1 MKKITLLALLALFT
15 ACGSKKTEQ
24 QVAKPET
31 DEAIFFVGTYTK
43 KEGHV
48 DGQGEGVYVY
58 SMNKKTGA
66 ISYKATSDAVIS
78 PSYVAVHPDGEHV
91 YAVNEYDGGED
102 SFAAVTAFTYNS
114 EDFSLTYLNEVSSV
128 GQYPCYLSIDNTGK
142 FVMAANYMGGS
153 VVLLPIIEDGMLGNY
168 TSYKKHEGGSSH
180 PRQEAPHAHQ
190 IFQHPKSGLVAA
202 VDLGA
207 DKIYA
212 YELDT
217 LGQTLNYLRDFINPP
232 RSAGPRHMVF
242 HPEKDIAYV
251 LNELIGTIEVATYTD
266 SLRFQQK
273 VQMIALQ
280 EPGDK
285 REPSGAAIKIHP
297 NGKFLYASNR
307 GEINEVVAFR
317 IGENGELIRVGAYS
331 SQGKTPRDFEIDP
344 SGKFMLIANQ
354 DTNTIVTYEIN
365 QETGELIDTGYIEE
379 VPTPVCIKFL
389 GQ

>member
-1 MKKITLLALLALFT
+1 MKKLFIIGLLALLVS
-15 ACGSKKTEQ
+15 CSPKQTEQ
-24 QVAKPET
+24 QVANI
-31 DEAIFFVGTYTK
+31 DANEALFFVGTYTQ

-58 SMNKKTGA
+58 SMNKNTGA
-66 ISYKATSDAVIS
+66 ISYKATSDEVVS
-78 PSYVAVHPDGEHV
+78 PSYLAVHPDGRHV
-91 YAVNEYDGGED
+91 YAVNEYDGGEEEY
-102 SFAAVTAFTYNS
+102 AAVTAFEFNP
-114 EDFSLTYLNEVSSV
+114 EDLSLNYLNEVSSV

-142 FVMAANYMGGS
+142 FVMAANYVGGS
-153 VVLLPIIEDGMLGNY
+153 VVVLPILEDGTLDNY
-168 TSYKKHEGGSSH
+168 SSYKKHEGGSSH

-217 LGQTLNYLRDFINPP
+217 ITQTLNYLRDFINPP

-251 LNELIGTIEVATYTD
+251 LNELIGTIEVATFTD

-280 EPGDK
+280 EQGDT

-307 GEINEVVAFR
+307 GEINEVVAFK
-317 IGENGELIRVGAYS
+317 IGDNGELIKVGAYS

-344 SGKFMLIANQ
+344 SGKFMLVANQ
-354 DTNTIVTYEIN
+354 DSNTIVT
-365 QETGELIDTGYIEE
+365 
-379 VPTPVCIKFL
+379 
-389 GQ
+389 

>member
-1 MKKITLLALLALFT
+1 MKKIILLALLAVFT
-15 ACGSKKTEQ
+15 ACGSKKTEE

-66 ISYKATSDAVIS
+66 ISYKATSDPVIS
-78 PSYVAVHPDGEHV
+78 PSYLAVHPDGQHV

-102 SFAAVTAFTYNS
+102 SFAAVTAFSYNP
-114 EDFSLTYLNEVSSV
+114 EDFSLSYLNEVSSV

-142 FVMAANYMGGS
+142 FVMAANYVGGS

-168 TSYKKHEGGSSH
+168 SSYKKHEGGSSH
-180 PRQEAPHAHQ
+180 PRQDAPHAHQ

-217 LGQTLNYLRDFINPP
+217 LSQTLNYLRDFINPP
-232 RSAGPRHMVF
+232 MSAGPRHMVF
-242 HPEKDIAYV
+242 HTEKDIAYV

-317 IGENGELIRVGAYS
+317 IGENGELIKVGVYS

-344 SGKFMLIANQ
+344 SGKFMLVANQ

-389 GQ
+389 N

>member
-78 PSYVAVHPDGEHV
+78 PSYVAVHPDGKHV
-91 YAVNEYDGGED
+91 YAVNEYDGED
-102 SFAAVTAFTYNS
+102 SFAAVTAFTYNP

-317 IGENGELIRVGAYS
+317 IGENGELIKVGAYS

-344 SGKFMLIANQ
+344 SGKFMLVANQ

>member
-1 MKKITLLALLALFT
+1 MKKISLLGLLVLFT

-24 QVAKPET
+24 SVAKQESN
-31 DEAIFFVGTYTK
+31 EAIFFVGTYTK

-58 SMNKKTGA
+58 SMNKNTGA
-66 ISYKATSDAVIS
+66 ISYKATSDVVIS
-78 PSYVAVHPDGEHV
+78 PSYLAVHPDGQHV

-102 SFAAVTAFTYNS
+102 SYAAVTAFDYNP
-114 EDFSLTYLNEVSSV
+114 EDHSLTYLNEVSSV
-128 GQYPCYLSIDNTGK
+128 GQYPCFLSIDNTGK
-142 FVMAANYMGGS
+142 FVMAANYVGGS
-153 VVLLPIIEDGMLGNY
+153 VVLLPIIEDGMLGSY
-168 TSYKKHEGGSSH
+168 SSYKKHEGGSSH
-180 PRQEAPHAHQ
+180 PRQDAPHAHQ

-217 LGQTLNYLRDFINPP
+217 LSQTLNYLRDFINPP
-232 RSAGPRHMVF
+232 RTAGPRHMVF

-251 LNELIGTIEVATYTD
+251 LNELIGTIEVATFTD

-273 VQMIALQ
+273 VQMISLQ

-297 NGKFLYASNR
+297 NGEFLYASNR

-317 IGENGELIRVGAYS
+317 IGDNGELIKVGAYS
-331 SQGKTPRDFEIDP
+331 SKGLTPRDFEIDP
-344 SGKFMLIANQ
+344 SGKFMLVANQ
-354 DTNTIVTYEIN
+354 DSNTIMTYEIN

-389 GQ
+389 L

>member
-1 MKKITLLALLALFT
+1 MKKIILLALLALIT

-31 DEAIFFVGTYTK
+31 DEAILFVGTYTK

-66 ISYKATSDAVIS
+66 IAYKSTSERVIS
-78 PSYVAVHPDGEHV
+78 PSYLAVHPSGNYV
-91 YAVNEYDGGED
+91 YAVNEFDGGED
-102 SFAAVTAFTYNS
+102 SFAAVTAFSYDHESYTLSYV
-114 EDFSLTYLNEVSSV
+114 NETSSM
-128 GQYPCYLSIDNTGK
+128 GQYPCHLSIDNTGK
-142 FVMAANYMGGS
+142 FVMVANYVGGS
-153 VVLLPIIEDGMLGNY
+153 VVLLPIEEGGMLGTY
-168 TSYKKHEGGSSH
+168 TSYKKHEGGSEH

-190 IFQHPKSGLVAA
+190 IIQHPKSGLVAA

-217 LGQTLNYLRDFINPP
+217 LSRTLNYLRDFINPP
-232 RSAGPRHMVF
+232 RMAGPRHIVF
-242 HPEKDIAYV
+242 HPEKDIVYV
-251 LNELIGTIEVATYTD
+251 LNELIGTIEVATFSD
-266 SLRFQQK
+266 SLRLEQK

-280 EPGDK
+280 EHDDK

-297 NGKFLYASNR
+297 NGQFLYASNR
-307 GEINEVVAFR
+307 GEINEILAFK
-317 IGENGELIRVGAYS
+317 IGGNGELIKIGAYP

-344 SGKFMLIANQ
+344 SGKFMLVANQ

-389 GQ
+389 VQ